1 MKSSKRRAGIAAV
14 IALGLASGYVVAAPA
29 PVAAAA
35 QLTTPAPLEQRNA
48 ESVTADF
55 LPTAQ
60 IDSGVVWTTIVI
72 GNTVYAG
79 GSFTAARPAGNEPGV
94 GTVPR
99 SNLLAFSLT
108 TGVLTSFAPT
118 FNGPV
123 KALAASPDG
132 TRLYVG
138 GTFTTVNSQTRFNF
152 AAFDT
157 ATGALSTTFKPAV
170 GGSYVNA
177 IAATSSAVYVGGLIG
192 AGAGV
197 TRKNLAAFDTAGK
210 LLGWAPTTD
219 LQVDAM
225 VLTPNKD
232 KVIIGG
238 RFATVNGAAQRGL
251 AALSLTDGS
260 TLPWIA
266 PSVVKNG
273 WNDGGANSGKAGIYS
288 LSADANAI
296 YGTGWVY
303 ANTTIGNL
311 EGSFSADPDTGAI
324 KWLEDCHGDTYTS
337 YSDGTNV
344 YLTGHNHDC
353 ASLGGYPQANPAPGN
368 LRHSISLS
376 AATKGTLARSD
387 NVSDIYLDWSG
398 QPAPAMVNWFPDWT
412 TGTAT
417 GQGQAGWTATG
428 KGDYVV
434 IGGEFPYVNGKRQ
447 QGLVRFAR
455 ANVSGAKEG
464 PRLSGTRWV
473 PTARSLIGGQVTLGI
488 PANWDR
494 DDTVLTYSVA
504 RSGTATPIYTTT
516 MASNFWTL
524 PGITFV
530 DKGVVP
536 GATYNYQVT
545 ATDSN
550 GNFVKSATVPVTVSS
565 AVVPPYTNA
574 VLDDGASIYW
584 RLGGTDGGYDLLG
597 VNDAVVGTGVTS
609 ASTGALG
616 ASGGVGYTVDGTGNG
631 SLATTVSP
639 PTPKVYTLEGW
650 FRTTTTSGGKLFG
663 YGNAQTGQSTG
674 YDRHVYMTN
683 DGKLIFGTYNNRTD
697 TVTSPNSYNN
707 GQWHHLV
714 ATQGASGMAL
724 YLDGNLVG
732 SNAVTTAQD
741 YAGWWRVGGDNL
753 NGWPN
758 QPASSSFAGDLD
770 EFAVYPTALSPE
782 TVQSHYRVALGA
794 TAPTAAFTSQVTDLA
809 VAFDGSASVAQAG
822 FSVASY
828 SWDFGD
834 GATGSGA
841 TTSHSYTASGTYTVK
856 LTAVDSRGVSG
867 SVTHAVTV
875 KAPHTAPVPVVTT
888 TVDGAKV
895 TVDGSGSTTSD
906 DATLT
911 FAWDFGDGSAPGS
924 GATATHTYAASGRYT
939 ITATLTDSLSFTAT
953 TTKKV
958 TVSTTPLPKF
968 TKDVIAD
975 GASLYW
981 RLGGTDGAFDVV
993 GSNDGVV
1000 GSGVTTASSGA
1011 LGAAG
1016 GSGSSFNGTGSGLI
1030 AASVSTPPTAV
1041 FSLEGWFKTTSTTGG
1056 KLFGYGNASSGNSSN
1071 YDRHVYMSNDGKLIF
1086 GVWNGQSD
1094 IVSSPL
1100 SYNDGQWHHV
1110 VAAIGS
1116 GGMKLYLDGQL
1127 VSSNGVTTAQPFA
1140 GYWRVGGDNLGGWP
1154 SQPSNSNFSGDIDE
1168 FAVYPQV
1175 LAPATIA
1182 QHYAD
1187 AAAATPPSAAFSS
1200 HATDL
1205 SLAVDASA
1213 SAAASGATI
1222 TSYGWDFGDGT
1233 TGTGVTATHLYGAGG
1248 SYLVKLTVTDS
1259 RGATGTSSEV
1269 VSVVAPHQAPTAA
1282 FSAPVT
1288 GLSVAVDGSA
1298 STVADGSTLSYAW
1311 NFGDGA
1317 TTGPGATANH
1327 TYAVGGD
1334 YTITLV
1340 VTDSEGVTATTSHVV
1355 TVAHA
1360 DPTAVFSTDTTG
1372 LKLDVDASG
1381 SAASDGAT
1389 LSYAWDFGDG
1399 GTATGAKP
1407 SHTYAAGGTYTVALV
1422 VTDSRGSTA
1431 TTSHVVTVAH
1441 EAPTA
1446 SFTSSGSGLT
1456 VSVDAGASAA
1466 SDGDG
1471 LAYSWNWGDSTAA
1484 GSGKTASHT
1493 YAAAGDYSI
1502 TLTVTDDHAL
1512 TGTKSKTVTAS
1523 HAKPVA
1529 TFTVSTSVL
1538 VASVDASDTTA
1549 SDAATLTYSWN
1560 WGDGSAAGTGKT
1572 AQHTYGAAG
1581 TFQVTLTAT
1590 DSLGGVDT
1598 TSRSVTVSNP
1608 ADTTKALADFATDV
1622 ASGWGTAKTGGAWT
1636 TSGSGFLV
1644 SGGVGKFPLRPKDT
1658 KTATLADV
1666 SVLNLSARSEV
1677 MLDAVPAGG
1686 MVHFNYDVRKTAAG
1700 AYRVKARFNTD
1711 GTVNLMI
1718 AKVIGTT
1725 ETSLVSKNIAGL
1737 TYTAG
1742 ARLSIALEASTT
1754 SGVTTLRAK
1763 GWSSSTTEPTA
1774 WLVSTTSSEA
1784 ALNSAGSVSVQGYMP
1799 SAITNSPITMSVD
1812 NLKVSSLP

>member
-1 MKSSKRRAGIAAV
+1 MNSSKLRAGIAAV
-14 IALGLASGYVVAAPA
+14 VALGLASGYVVGAPA
-29 PVAAAA
+29 SVASAA

-48 ESVTADF
+48 QTVTADF

-60 IDSGVVWTTIVI
+60 IDSGVVWTTIVV

-99 SNLLAFSLT
+99 SNLLAFNLT

-118 FNGPV
+118 FNGQV
-123 KALAASPDG
+123 KSLAASPDG

-138 GTFTTVNSQTRFNF
+138 GAFTVVNAQSRYNL

-197 TRKNLAAFDTAGK
+197 TRKNLVAFDTAGK

-225 VLTPNKD
+225 VMTPNKD

-238 RFATVNGAAQRGL
+238 RFATVNSTPQRGL
-251 AALSLTDGS
+251 AALSITDGS
-260 TLPWIA
+260 ILPWIA

-273 WNDGGANSGKAGIYS
+273 WNDGGQYSGKAGIYS

-303 ANTTIGNL
+303 ANASIGNL
-311 EGSFSADPDTGAI
+311 EGSFSADPDSGAI
-324 KWLEDCHGDTYTS
+324 KWLADCHGDTYS
-337 YSDGTNV
+337 NYSDGTNV
-344 YLTGHNHDC
+344 YFTGHNHDC
-353 ASLGGYPQANPAPGN
+353 GSLGGFPQANPAPGN
-368 LRHSISLS
+368 LRHATALT
-376 AATKGTLARSD
+376 AETKGTLARSAT
-387 NVSDIYLDWSG
+387 VSSIYLDWSG

-412 TGTAT
+412 TGTAS
-417 GQGQAGWTATG
+417 GQGQAGWTTTG

-434 IGGEFPYVNGKRQ
+434 VGGEFPYVNGKRQ

-455 ANVSGAKEG
+455 PNVSGAKEG

-516 MASNFWTL
+516 MTTNFWTL
-524 PGITFV
+524 PGITYV

-536 GATYNYQVT
+536 GNTYNYQVT

-574 VLDDGASIYW
+574 VLDDGASLYW

-597 VNDAVVGTGVTS
+597 VNDAVVGAGVTS
-609 ASTGALG
+609 ATTGALG
-616 ASGGVGYTVDGTGNG
+616 ATGGVGSAVNGTATGV
-631 SLATTVSP
+631 LATTIAP
-639 PTPKVYTLEGW
+639 PTPKVYSLEGW

-683 DGKLIFGTYNNRTD
+683 AGKLIFGTYNNRTD
-697 TVTSPNSYNN
+697 TLTSPNSYND

-714 ATQGASGMAL
+714 ASQGASGMSL
-724 YLDGNLVG
+724 YLDGNRVG
-732 SNAVTTAQD
+732 SNTVTTAQD
-741 YAGWWRVGGDNL
+741 YAGWWRVGGDSL
-753 NGWPN
+753 SGWPS
-758 QPASSSFAGDLD
+758 QPASSNFAGDLD
-770 EFAVYPTALSPE
+770 EFAVYPTALAPE
-782 TVQSHYRVALGA
+782 IVQSHYRVAIGA

-809 VAFDGSASVAQAG
+809 VALDGTSSVAQSG
-822 FSVASY
+822 FTVGSY
-828 SWDFGD
+828 AWDFGD

-841 TTSHSYTASGTYTVK
+841 TTSHSYATTGTYSVK
-856 LTAVDSRGVSG
+856 LTVVDSRGVSG
-867 SVTHAVTV
+867 SVTRTVTV
-875 KAPHTAPVPVVTT
+875 RAPHTPPVPVVTA
-888 TVDGAKV
+888 TVDGAQV

-906 DATLT
+906 NATLT
-911 FAWDFGDGSAPGS
+911 YAWDFGDGSAPGS
-924 GATATHTYAASGRYT
+924 GVTATHTYATTGRYT
-939 ITATLTDSLSFTAT
+939 ITATLTDSMSFTAT
-953 TTKKV
+953 TTKRV

-981 RLGGTDGAFDVV
+981 RMGGADGAFDVV

-1000 GSGVTTASSGA
+1000 GSGVTTASGGA
-1011 LGAAG
+1011 LGSAG
-1016 GSGSSFNGTGSGLI
+1016 GSGYSFNGTGSGLI
-1030 AASVSTPPTAV
+1030 AASVSTPANAL
-1041 FSLEGWFKTTSTTGG
+1041 FSLEGWFRTTSSSGG
-1056 KLFGYGNASSGNSSN
+1056 KLFGYGNATSGNSSN
-1071 YDRHVYMSNDGKLIF
+1071 YDRHVYMTNDGKLIF
-1086 GVWNGQSD
+1086 GVYNGRTD

-1127 VSSNGVTTAQPFA
+1127 VSSNGVSTAQAFV
-1140 GYWRVGGDNLGGWP
+1140 GYWRVGGDNLGSWP
-1154 SQPSNSNFSGDIDE
+1154 SQPSSSNFSGDIDE

-1182 QHYAD
+1182 QHFAD
-1187 AAAATPPSAAFSS
+1187 AAAATPPSAAFTSN
-1200 HATDL
+1200 ATDL

-1222 TSYGWDFGDGT
+1222 ASYGWDFGDGT
-1233 TGTGVTATHLYGAGG
+1233 TGTGVTTTHDYGAGG

-1259 RGATGTSSEV
+1259 RGATATSSEV
-1269 VSVVAPHQAPTAA
+1269 VTVAAPHTAPTAA

-1288 GLSVAVDGSA
+1288 GLSVAVDGSD
-1298 STVADGSTLSYAW
+1298 STVADGDSLTYAW

-1340 VTDSEGVTATTSHVV
+1340 VTDSVGATATTTHVV

-1360 DPTAVFSTDTTG
+1360 APSAVFTSDATG
-1372 LKLDVDASG
+1372 LKLAADASG

-1389 LSYAWDFGDG
+1389 LTYAWNFGDT

-1407 SHTYAAGGTYTVALV
+1407 SHSYAASGTYTVVLV
-1422 VTDSRGSTA
+1422 VTDSLGSTG

-1446 SFTSSGSGLT
+1446 AFTSSGSGLT
-1456 VSVDAGASAA
+1456 VDVDADGSAA
-1466 SDGDG
+1466 TDGDG
-1471 LAYSWNWGDSTAA
+1471 LTYTWNWGDGSAA

-1493 YAAAGDYSI
+1493 YAVAGDYSI

-1529 TFTVSTSVL
+1529 SFTVSTDVL
-1538 VASVDASDTTA
+1538 AASVDASGTTA

-1560 WGDGSAAGTGKT
+1560 WGDGSAAGSGKT
-1572 AQHTYGAAG
+1572 AQHTYGSAG

-1622 ASGWGTAKTGGAWT
+1622 ASGWGTAQTGGAWT
-1636 TSGSGFLV
+1636 TSGSGFVV
-1644 SGGVGKFPLRPKDT
+1644 SQGVGKFPLRPRDT
-1658 KTATLADV
+1658 KTATLAGV
-1666 SVLNLSARSEV
+1666 SVLNLAARSEV
-1677 MLDAVPAGG
+1677 MLDAVPTGG
-1686 MVHFNYDVRKTAAG
+1686 MVHFNYDVRKTSAG

-1718 AKVIGTT
+1718 AKVIGTA

-1737 TYTAG
+1737 SYSAG
-1742 ARLSIALEASTT
+1742 SRLSIALEATTT

-1763 GWSSSTTEPTA
+1763 GWLSSATEPTA

-1784 ALNSAGSVSVQGYMP
+1784 TLGVAGAVSVQGYMP
-1799 SAITNSPITMSVD
+1799 SAVTNSPILMSVD
-1812 NLKVSSLP
+1812 NLKVLSA